1 MVARLSNTVR
11 DYAWGSPTAIPALL
25 GVSPDG
31 SPQAELWMGAHES
44 APSVLPSGE
53 SLYDLVSASPSEV
66 LGAETAERFDGRF
79 PFLAKILAAA
89 QPLSIQAHPS
99 PEQAVDGYRRDEEAG
114 IPRDAGDRNYKD
126 SWPKPE
132 ILIAL
137 EPFDALVGFRPLDR
151 TVALLEAL
159 DAAALEGL
167 TASLRDGKLREAFTE
182 FMSSDRDAIRPL
194 VAALGAACDRYVA
207 DARVGAADADA
218 PGADADARVV
228 DVDARVGDVDARV
241 ADADVDARV
250 AEVDARVAAADD
262 APGASGDTAPAPARA
277 PAGEFLVEAETLARL
292 AVDFPDDPG
301 VLAALLLN
309 RVRLERFESVYL
321 PAGNV
326 HAYLRGTGFEVMANS
341 DNVLRGGLTS
351 KHVDVPEL
359 VSVIDFEPLADPLL
373 RGVSVAPGVTAYET
387 GSPYFAVRRVDLAG
401 DAVVVPAEGAR
412 IVAVVDGEVT
422 VGAEGTDETEA
433 LAGGQSAF
441 LRGPEGPCN
450 LRGSGTAFVVSAR

>member
-1 MVARLSNTVR
+1 VVARLSNTVR

-25 GVSPDG
+25 GVEPDG
-31 SPQAELWMGAHES
+31 TPQAELWMGAHES

-53 SLYDLVSASPSEV
+53 SLYDLVSARPADI
-66 LGAETAERFDGRF
+66 LGDETAEQFDGRF

-99 PEQAVDGYRRDEEAG
+99 PEQAVEGFRHDEEAG
-114 IPRDAGDRNYKD
+114 IPRDAADRNYKD
-126 SWPKPE
+126 AWPKPE

-159 DAAALEGL
+159 DPTGLESL
-167 TASLRDGKLREAFTE
+167 TAQLRDGKLRDAFTE
-182 FMSSDRDAIRPL
+182 FMSNDRDTIRPL
-194 VAALGAACDRYVA
+194 VGALAEACARYAGQDFAV
-207 DARVGAADADA
+207 
-218 PGADADARVV
+218 
-228 DVDARVGDVDARV
+228 
-241 ADADVDARV
+241 
-250 AEVDARVAAADD
+250 EV
-262 APGASGDTAPAPARA
+262 
-277 PAGEFLVEAETLARL
+277 ETLGRL
-292 AVDFPDDPG
+292 AADFPDDPG

-351 KHVDVPEL
+351 KHIDVPEL
-359 VSVIDFEPLADPLL
+359 VSVVDFEPLADPVLH
-373 RGVSVAPGVTAYET
+373 GTVVAPGITAYET

-401 DAVVVPAEGAR
+401 EAVVVPADGAR

-433 LAGGQSAF
+433 LSAGQSAF
-441 LRGPEGPCN
+441 LRGPEGACT